1 MLLQYIDTV
10 IDSVTVF
17 DMFKYPTESQLTPHR
32 KFWGPMQELLH
43 RAKELTK
50 ASGASSEK
58 ITERLVRYYM
68 TRGIVDKP
76 DRLGREAAF
85 SLRHLIQLSI
95 AVRLTEKAVPL
106 EMIAN
111 FSGLA
116 TDRMLEKWYAMPSEV
131 LALRVKEHA
140 LIQKSTDESPAEPN
154 PEKASANRGKSD
166 IELFKDLRRELI
178 RTSTVQQVNLA
189 DQAKHLEALRR
200 QIFELRRDQQTK
212 RDGYHHVHRRIES
225 LTTEVQEGF
234 KYAFQNFYEESRL
247 QFERQASALACLRDE
262 LAAIQAEQSRLAHM
276 VSNLLSLTS
285 QMNEKKE

>member
-1 MLLQYIDTV
+1 
-10 IDSVTVF
+10 
-17 DMFKYPTESQLTPHR
+17 MFTYPTESQLTPHR

-43 RAKELTK
+43 RAKELTT

-116 TDRMLEKWYAMPSEV
+116 TDRMLEKWYVMPSEV

-178 RTSTVQQVNLA
+178 RTSTAQQANLA

-200 QIFELRRDQQTK
+200 QILDLRKDQQTK
-212 RDGYHHVHRRIES
+212 PEGDYQILKRIERLTDKVHDRFEYS
-225 LTTEVQEGF
+225 L
-234 KYAFQNFYEESRL
+234 KNFSEESRL
-247 QFERQASALACLRDE
+247 QFERQASALDRLRDE
-262 LAAIQAEQSRLAHM
+262 LAAIQTEQSRLAHM
-276 VSNLLSLTS
+276 VSNLLSLIT
-285 QMNEKKE
+285 QMNENKE